1 MQRGLSPSMLR
12 PSASVA
18 NDPADACLPTPS
30 ELSCAPRPPRSADR
44 ALRAPSTSA
53 PRSRASTQGS
63 SSALTIVRVVGLL
76 ATLPVMGCA
85 KMPQGRP
92 VVDAVHIHGTKQV
105 ERDEVEDKI
114 ATTPSP
120 KFLGLFRGVV
130 YDYSVFNQATLDTDL
145 ERIQRL
151 YRARGYYDTKTRGA
165 RVETPK
171 PGHVEVTILLQEGA
185 PVKTSS
191 VTVKGIDQLPRQAA
205 RGARAAA
212 RGLAKGQP
220 FDEEVYEQVEAKI
233 VKALANKGYAFAK
246 VARSAKVDLVAHT
259 ADVTYDVT
267 PGPPAVLGPIIIEGL
282 GELPEPPVRRALALH
297 EGMPYSAEEIDE
309 ARTSVLDLGV
319 FANVDIQPVLDR
331 EQRDATDDPT
341 GRAEALD
348 DRRSSIVPLKV
359 TVSPAKLRS
368 LRLGGGVELDLIR
381 TDLHLSVGWEHGNFL
396 GGFRHLTL
404 DFRPGVVFYPTR
416 LPTLQSPTS
425 YLPEEKSRAE
435 LAQPGFLEARTT
447 GTVRVEYNVFP
458 VLLSPKVDPAAS
470 VLGYRELKSS
480 LSLDRTLWK
489 LFGQVSYNIQRNT
502 PFTYVGL
509 LDPALSGVTISYVGL
524 LTQLDYR
531 NDKIHPHKGFFLS
544 NDLQVAG
551 GPFLGDARD
560 VRTQPEARLYVPTSR
575 RTTLAL
581 RGSVGFLFPQ
591 NYAQTLETNAETGQQ
606 PAGTSRSRFVDDV
619 QLVYFRAFF
628 SGGPSSNR
636 GYPLRGVGPHGSIP
650 FFNPQL
656 AAQAIQNSCDPQSP
670 DYNQARCAQPLGGLS
685 LWELSTEFRFPIAG
699 ALSSALF
706 CDASDVSA
714 QRLTIRPKYLH
725 LSCGSGFRYDTP
737 VGPIRLDVGYRV
749 PGMQILGEPDSAVEG
764 NPGTIFGAPIAVSLG
779 IGEAF

>member
-1 MQRGLSPSMLR
+1 
-12 PSASVA
+12 
-18 NDPADACLPTPS
+18 
-30 ELSCAPRPPRSADR
+30 
-44 ALRAPSTSA
+44 
-53 PRSRASTQGS
+53 
-63 SSALTIVRVVGLL
+63 
-76 ATLPVMGCA
+76 
-85 KMPQGRP
+85 MPQGRP
-92 VVDAVHIHGTKQV
+92 VVDAVHIHGAKQV
-105 ERDEVEDKI
+105 DEGDVEEKI

-130 YDYSVFNQATLDTDL
+130 YDYSVFNQGTLDTDL
-145 ERIQRL
+145 ERIQRF
-151 YRARGYYDTKTRGA
+151 YRARGFYDTKTRGG

-171 PGHVEVTILLQEGA
+171 PGHVDVTILLQEGP
-185 PVKTSS
+185 PVKTTR
-191 VTVKGIDQLPRQAA
+191 VDVVGIEHLPRRAV
-205 RGARAAA
+205 RAAKA
-212 RGLAKGQP
+212 ATKPLALGEP
-220 FDEEVYEQVEAKI
+220 FDEEIYEEVEAKI

-246 VARSAKVDLVAHT
+246 VKRSAKVDLVTHT
-259 ADVTYDVT
+259 ADVTYEVT
-267 PGPPAVLGPIIIEGL
+267 PGVPAVLGPITIEGL
-282 GELPEPPVRRALALH
+282 GELPEPPVRRALALR

-319 FANVDIQPVLDR
+319 FANVDIQPDLDA
-331 EQRDATDDPT
+331 EQRAATEEQDGDPST
-341 GRAEALD
+341 RP
-348 DRRSSIVPLKV
+348 SPIVPLKV
-359 TVSPAKLRS
+359 SVSPAKLRS
-368 LRLGGGVELDLIR
+368 VRLGGGVELDLIR
-381 TDLHLSVGWEHGNFL
+381 TDVHLSVGWEHGNFL

-404 DFRPGVVFYPTR
+404 DFRPGLVFYPTR
-416 LPTLQSPTS
+416 LPSLQTPTH

-447 GTVRVEYNVFP
+447 GTLRLEYNIFP

-470 VLGYRELKSS
+470 VLGYRELKGS

-489 LFGQVSYNIQRNT
+489 LFGQVAYNIQRNS
-502 PFTYVGL
+502 PFTYVGV
-509 LDPALSGVTISYVGL
+509 LDPALSGVTISYVSL

-544 NDLQVAG
+544 NDLQFAG

-560 VRTQPEARLYVPTSR
+560 IRTQPEARLYLPTSR

-591 NYAQTLETNAETGQQ
+591 NYAQTLEQNAATGQQ
-606 PAGTSRSRFVDDV
+606 PAGTSRGSFVDDV

-656 AAQAIQNSCDPQSP
+656 AALAIQNSCDPQSP

-685 LWELSTEFRFPIAG
+685 LWELSAEFRFVIAG

-706 CDASDVSA
+706 CDGSDVSA
-714 QRLTIRPKYLH
+714 KRVTIRPKYLH
-725 LSCGSGFRYDTP
+725 LSCGSGLRYDTP

-749 PGMQILGEPDSAVEG
+749 PGMQILGKPDSEVEG